1 MRTKLV
7 LLILVLIFALGMSS
21 VSAQDGGQ
29 HKVLFD
35 GFSFSFDA
43 ALAANVNIWQYAGDP
58 ADRDGLPEP
67 PFTMFVLY
75 NERPVPENVFDGR
88 GGVYVYKTADLASY
102 TPYQDEL
109 ARFQTLLAERPDLT
123 PYMATPEN
131 VGDNTLP
138 FLPIF
143 MAAQVI
149 RARVQYVDMPSV
161 SGISYITAYRQ
172 DAFPFFADEFLYTFQ
187 GLSANGGYYVSAV
200 FPLNTALFPT
210 DMPADF
216 DYDAFVENINAY
228 FTESVAALN
237 RAAPEDFAPSLATL
251 DVLIQ
256 SFVFE
261 G

>member
-7 LLILVLIFALGMSS
+7 SLILVLIFALGLSP
-21 VSAQDGGQ
+21 VSAQDGEQ
-29 HKVLFD
+29 HTVLFD

-58 ADRDGLPEP
+58 ADRDGLPEHP
-67 PFTMFVLY
+67 SRCLCCTT
-75 NERPVPENVFDGR
+75 NGR
-88 GGVYVYKTADLASY
+88 AGKRLRWQRRCLRLQDADLAGY

-131 VGDNTLP
+131 VSDNTLP

-143 MAAQVI
+143 PAAQVI

-161 SGISYITAYRQ
+161 SGISFITAYRE
-172 DAFPFFADEFLYTFQ
+172 DAFPFLADGFLYTFQ
-187 GLSANGGYYVSAV
+187 GLSADGAYYVSAV
-200 FPLNTALFPT
+200 FPLNTVLFPT

-228 FTESVAALN
+228 FAESVAALN

-251 DVLIQ
+251 DVVIQ